1 MMLPTL
7 QACRV
12 LPVVTA
18 NDVEATVQLAA
29 ALLRGGMRAIEITL
43 RTAAALDS
51 IRAVQAEVPDMLVAA
66 GTVTTPAEL
75 QRVLEADVKLVL
87 SPGATPALLQ
97 AARES
102 AVDFIPGVASASE
115 IMQGLDHG
123 FEVFKLFPAEL
134 LGGRA
139 MIRSLGGPFPGIHF
153 CPTGGLGP
161 DNFRDYLALPN
172 VICCGGS
179 WMVAAEMVDNGD
191 WDEIE
196 ALARAAMAD
205 H

>member
-7 QACRV
+7 RACRI

-102 AVDFIPGVASASE
+102 AVDFIPGVASASGSSLTS
-115 IMQGLDHG
+115 IHRKYPAAPQGCAGHSREVRSSERKGRAAVAQTREKPHDHERVG
-123 FEVFKLFPAEL
+123 AVCRTGGGPSSGAGGSRFAVRKHPAE
-134 LGGRA
+134 RDP
-139 MIRSLGGPFPGIHF
+139 PF
-153 CPTGGLGP
+153 
-161 DNFRDYLALPN
+161 R
-172 VICCGGS
+172 
-179 WMVAAEMVDNGD
+179 
-191 WDEIE
+191 
-196 ALARAAMAD
+196 
-205 H
+205 